1 MIKDRPWAERE
12 LTKYL
17 RLLER
22 VPTGET
28 TDAGNPRTKVRGTK
42 AQIAQQLHVARR
54 ICDELFVDTPYHLQ
68 PEHVRAALAELKRGD
83 EMDAALGDDDS
94 PTMSA
99 DGLHPWSWSAA
110 SSLWASGAHRA
121 AVWAAMVNVNSR
133 MQKKLGRTDLG
144 EMKLIQEAFSVKD
157 PEPGKPRLRLCDD
170 SNPNLF
176 NDLHVGAMSRC
187 RPVYGDKER
196 RKPRQFGRHGHEFT
210 RGAGVAGDPQPVCSV
225 GTSFDRRASRRRS
238 LIRTRGLRRRSS
250 SVRLANV
257 RSSDP
262 GLSYVGR
269 QAIARGGDLRPAICY
284 APTTQCPRL

>member
-12 LTKYL
+12 LNKYL

-22 VPTGET
+22 VPTGES

-54 ICDELFVDTPYHLQ
+54 ICDELFVDAPYHLQ
-68 PEHVRAALAELKRGD
+68 PDDVHAALAELKRGE

-99 DGLHPWSWSAA
+99 DGLHPWVWSAA

-176 NDLHVGAMSRC
+176 NDLHVGAMNVGVGLYMAIRNVVNHISSEDMDMSSQEALESLATLSLFARWVH
-187 RPVYGDKER
+187 RSTVER
-196 RKPRQFGRHGHEFT
+196 HE
-210 RGAGVAGDPQPVCSV
+210 D
-225 GTSFDRRASRRRS
+225 DR
-238 LIRTRGLRRRSS
+238 
-250 SVRLANV
+250 
-257 RSSDP
+257 
-262 GLSYVGR
+262 
-269 QAIARGGDLRPAICY
+269 
-284 APTTQCPRL
+284 